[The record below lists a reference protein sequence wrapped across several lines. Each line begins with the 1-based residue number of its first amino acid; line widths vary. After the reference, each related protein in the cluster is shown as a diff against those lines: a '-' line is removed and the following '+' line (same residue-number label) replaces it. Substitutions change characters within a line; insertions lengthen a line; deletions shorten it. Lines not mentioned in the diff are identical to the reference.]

1 MPLSPLE
8 SRLRYEF
15 RNAELLRQA
24 LTHRSHSASHNER
37 LEFLGDSVLN
47 CAVAALLFQRFGKL
61 DEGDLSRVRANLV
74 KQQSLYEIAQA
85 LNISEGLRLGE
96 GELRSGGFRRPSILA
111 DAFEAILGAV
121 FLDGGFEAAQT
132 VIKRLYVPIL
142 DHIDPRTLGK
152 DSKTLLQE
160 YLQGHKIALPTY
172 TVVATH
178 GAAHNQQFEV
188 ECTVPKLD
196 IKVSGSGASRR
207 AAEQAAAK
215 KALEEVMALT
225 PAMEVKAKRS
235 RGARAAKQH
244 EPEIVPGVKG
254 VQAALDLRTPERSSK
269 SDKERAVRAEA
280 EKVARGEAK
289 APSQS
294 EAAERMAPAPALAPA
309 MMRAAHVEHKP
320 ATRPPDAAAKSDAA
334 VKGEAV
340 AKNEGAEKTEAPP
353 SQKTEGAVKAEL
365 VVKTEGESKAEA
377 LPSQKVEGS
386 ARSAPAGRADGQ
398 SKTEALPSQK
408 AEDAARAEPVG
419 RADGESKT
427 EALPSQKAEDAARA
441 EPAGRADGESKTE
454 ALPSQKAEDAARA
467 EPAGRADGQSNTE
480 ALLSQKAE
488 DAARAEPAGRADGQ
502 SNTEAP
508 PSPKAEGAARAEPVA
523 PTEGQSKADA
533 PPPQKAA
540 ASGKGEPAKT
550 DSQTKHE
557 TSIAPATP
565 ALGTPGTAGGEAEL
579 VSDVADAARPH
590 ATDPDHP

>member
-24 LTHRSHSASHNER
+24 LTHRSHSATHNER

-111 DAFEAILGAV
+111 DTLEAILGAI

-215 KALEEVMALT
+215 KALDEVMAVAPALT
-225 PAMEVKAKRS
+225 AKPKRS
-235 RGARAAKQH
+235 KGARTAKH
-244 EPEIVPGVKG
+244 VEPEIVPGVTG
-254 VQAALDLRTPERSSK
+254 VQAALDLRTPEPKR
-269 SDKERAVRAEA
+269 DR
-280 EKVARGEAK
+280 
-289 APSQS
+289 
-294 EAAERMAPAPALAPA
+294 
-309 MMRAAHVEHKP
+309 
-320 ATRPPDAAAKSDAA
+320 
-334 VKGEAV
+334 
-340 AKNEGAEKTEAPP
+340 
-353 SQKTEGAVKAEL
+353 
-365 VVKTEGESKAEA
+365 
-377 LPSQKVEGS
+377 
-386 ARSAPAGRADGQ
+386 
-398 SKTEALPSQK
+398 
-408 AEDAARAEPVG
+408 AARAESKPIHPEPAGEHAVPGPVAVI
-419 RADGESKT
+419 RASHVEHTQDRAERAEK
-427 EALPSQKAEDAARA
+427 ADKAERTDKVERVEKPAARA
-441 EPAGRADGESKTE
+441 AEKPAQPRETPVDDAPAATAVAAAVEPGAADAGRS
-454 ALPSQKAEDAARA
+454 
-467 EPAGRADGQSNTE
+467 
-480 ALLSQKAE
+480 
-488 DAARAEPAGRADGQ
+488 
-502 SNTEAP
+502 
-508 PSPKAEGAARAEPVA
+508 
-523 PTEGQSKADA
+523 
-533 PPPQKAA
+533 
-540 ASGKGEPAKT
+540 
-550 DSQTKHE
+550 
-557 TSIAPATP
+557 
-565 ALGTPGTAGGEAEL
+565 
-579 VSDVADAARPH
+579 
-590 ATDPDHP
+590 